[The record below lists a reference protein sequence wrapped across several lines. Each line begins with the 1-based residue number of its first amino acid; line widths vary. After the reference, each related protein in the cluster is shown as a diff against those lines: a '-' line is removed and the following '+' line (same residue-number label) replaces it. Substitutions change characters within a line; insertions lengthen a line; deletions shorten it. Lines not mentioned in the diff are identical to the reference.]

1 MKICHLTTCH
11 KFDDHR
17 IFYKHSISQVS
28 FGFDV
33 SICAFDDIK
42 QPTSFYKEK
51 IYTHIFQSSGSLS
64 ISSRFIRAFKL
75 FLFSIK
81 SNADIFILHEPE
93 LLIFIPFIKTLK
105 KVKVIY
111 DLHEDYPVLVKSRLQ
126 KSKFKFLAEKFT
138 LIYLNITL
146 RFVDSRI
153 VVSQSIYDKYCS
165 QGDMIFP
172 NLSSPLVPTD
182 LKKFEQLNPIK
193 IVYAG
198 VISAKKGASLLYD
211 LADMLNDQAFNFEL
225 HLCGSAVYC
234 HQFLDAEFNK
244 LIKSDN
250 VYFHGELSLKE
261 LHQLLS
267 QTHIGLCFI
276 EDNPHHNL
284 SAPAKIFD
292 YISQRNFVLFSDNLQ
307 LFEVTKSGF
316 GEKCPYS
323 TIELKNR
330 IEVLSSGNLSSL
342 EHLSNEQF
350 LLDALLPKYQLYLNN
365 ILA

>member
-1 MKICHLTTCH
+1 M
-11 KFDDHR
+11 
-17 IFYKHSISQVS
+17 
-28 FGFDV
+28 
-33 SICAFDDIK
+33 
-42 QPTSFYKEK
+42 
-51 IYTHIFQSSGSLS
+51 
-64 ISSRFIRAFKL
+64 
-75 FLFSIK
+75 
-81 SNADIFILHEPE
+81 
-93 LLIFIPFIKTLK
+93 
-105 KVKVIY
+105 
-111 DLHEDYPVLVKSRLQ
+111 
-126 KSKFKFLAEKFT
+126 
-138 LIYLNITL
+138 
-146 RFVDSRI
+146 
-153 VVSQSIYDKYCS
+153 
-165 QGDMIFP
+165 
-172 NLSSPLVPTD
+172 
-182 LKKFEQLNPIK
+182 NPIK